1 MMTPTGGQTLAGRGR
16 GLGQP
21 TPPTLLD
28 LLGGGMDDQGVGADL
43 MGIPGG
49 GPTIGPLPPVSG
61 GDSTALAGLSGGI
74 DPWRNGG
81 PTQMPPSQQGLATL
95 AGSGGGGPAT
105 SLMTLGTRS
114 MAPQSR
120 AMTRVASRRPGRAV
134 Y

>member
-28 LLGGGMDDQGVGADL
+28 LLGGGGFESPALDAGPAG
-43 MGIPGG
+43 GIAP
-49 GPTIGPLPPVSG
+49 IGPPMPPVSG

-74 DPWRNGG
+74 DPWMNGG

-95 AGSGGGGPAT
+95 GSGGGPAT